1 MKCKFCNA
9 ELEEGQTLCPACG
22 QENQDSA
29 AACEVT
35 ETAAVPA
42 EEEAVVSEETVTEEA
57 VEAEEQPRKPKSQ
70 TWKIILAA
78 ACGAVIM
85 AVLALAVLYG
95 LGIDLTPKQNDVKV
109 KSSYTVDVET
119 AQKQA
124 DKVVA
129 TIGNEKLTNAQ
140 LQIYYW
146 TQVYDF
152 ISNYGQTYFDVT
164 ADMSQQMFPGD
175 SNLSWQQY
183 FIGIALSTWQR
194 YQTLTL
200 LSREESFQLTEDQQ
214 KYLTDLP
221 QTLEQMAVTYGFT
234 TAEELVHADMGGGA
248 TVAAYVEYM
257 TDYYTGLEYFN
268 AKYDQLDPTQDEIE
282 AYYSANEAT
291 FTESGV
297 TKESGNQVDV
307 RHILLKPADETQE
320 AKDACYAEAQKLLE
334 EWKNGAA
341 TEESFAELANT
352 HSKDGGSNTTG
363 GLYQG
368 ITAQTNFVESFLN
381 WCIDPARQI
390 GDTGIVESEH
400 GYHIMYFSA
409 AEPVWMV
416 SARTALIADRASAII
431 DDGMERNPMKVN
443 YKKIVMADVTEQAA
457 PADTQ
462 TATDAAASQAA
473 TDAATSQAATEATS
487 AAQTTAVAS

>member
-1 MKCKFCNA
+1 M
-9 ELEEGQTLCPACG
+9 
-22 QENQDSA
+22 
-29 AACEVT
+29 
-35 ETAAVPA
+35 
-42 EEEAVVSEETVTEEA
+42 TEEA
-57 VEAEEQPRKPKSQ
+57 VILEETVIAGEAEEQPRKPKSQ

-95 LGIDLTPKQNDVKV
+95 LGIDLTPKANDIQV

-129 TIGNEKLTNAQ
+129 TIGKEELTNAQ

-146 TQVYDF
+146 TQIYDF
-152 ISNYGQTYFDVT
+152 ITNYGQTYFDVT
-164 ADMSQQMFPGD
+164 ADMSKQMFPGD
-175 SNLSWQQY
+175 SNLTWQQY

-194 YQTLTL
+194 YQTLTI
-200 LSREESFQLTEDQQ
+200 LSQEENFRLTEEQEA
-214 KYLTDLP
+214 YLAELP
-221 QTLEQMAVTYGFT
+221 ETLEQMAVTYGLT
-234 TAEELVHADMGGGA
+234 SAEELVHADMGGGA
-248 TVAAYVEYM
+248 TVAAYIEYM

-268 AKYDQLDPTQDEIE
+268 AKYDQLDPTQEEIE
-282 AYYSANEAT
+282 AYYIENEAT

-307 RHILLKPADETQE
+307 RHILLQPADDTQE

-334 EWKNGAA
+334 EWKSGEA
-341 TEESFAELANT
+341 TEESFAALANT

-368 ITAQTNFVESFLN
+368 ITAQTGFVESFLN

-409 AEPVWMV
+409 AEPVWEV
-416 SARTALIADRASAII
+416 SARTALIADRASEMIE
-431 DDGMERNPMKVN
+431 DGMERNPMKVS
-443 YKKIVMADVTEQAA
+443 YKKIVMADVTEQSA
-457 PADTQ
+457 PAGQ
-462 TATDAAASQAA
+462 TETTGAADDSTA
-473 TDAATSQAATEATS
+473 AATSAVE
-487 AAQTTAVAS
+487 TTAAAN